1 MIKIEHVAIWSKDIE
16 RLRIFYEKY
25 FGAQANDM
33 YFNPNKQLQTY
44 FLRFR
49 EGARL
54 EIMQRPEVQNDRKTT
69 YPAGYTHLAFSLGS
83 KQKVDELTR
92 LLAEDGYPTLDGP
105 RTTGD
110 GYYESVVLDPDG
122 NHLELTV

>member
-1 MIKIEHVAIWSKDIE
+1 MIKIEHVAIWSTDIE

-25 FGAQANDM
+25 FGARANDR

-54 EIMQRPEVQNDRKTT
+54 EIMQRPEVQNDRKAT
-69 YPAGYTHLAFSLGS
+69 YQAGYAHLAFSLGS
-83 KQKVDELTR
+83 KQKVDKLTR

-122 NHLELTV
+122 NHIELTV